1 MTIFRFALIKGL
13 RSPGTFV
20 FNCVLPLALILVR
33 PLWTGDFFFSG
44 FGLLLM
50 TIWGGSFL
58 MSQGILNDR
67 KDGALTRILSAPVSM
82 FNYLVQNL
90 LAFMVPMTVQ
100 VVLVTV
106 LGAILYD
113 WSLTLA
119 LAIFLCYTV
128 FTISAVA
135 MSFAWNCLFKT
146 KDGSFSSFSALITF
160 GIFLCGGFVPIAA
173 FPEGILRYVGAV
185 LPAWWAMRGLN
196 TLSLVELTITG
207 DYWIAIAAMLLFTM
221 AFLLYGGKRRMI

>member
-13 RSPGTFV
+13 RNPGTFV
-20 FNCVLPLALILVR
+20 FNCVLPLALILIR
-33 PLWTGDFFFSG
+33 PLWTGEVFLSG
-44 FGLLLM
+44 FGLLM
-50 TIWGGSFL
+50 MVIWGGSFL
-58 MSQGILNDR
+58 MAQGILNDR
-67 KDGALTRILSAPVSM
+67 ADGALTRILSAPVSM
-82 FNYLVQNL
+82 LNYLVQNL

-100 VVLVTV
+100 VSLVTV

-119 LAIFLCYTV
+119 LAIFLCYTI

-146 KDGSFSSFSALITF
+146 KDGSFSSFSAMITF
-160 GIFLCGGFVPIAA
+160 GSFLSGAFMPLET

-185 LPAWWAMRGLN
+185 LPSYWAMRGLG
-196 TLSLVELTITG
+196 TLSLTELTITG
-207 DYWIAIAAMLLFTM
+207 DYWLSILAMLLFTA